1 MVLGIVVQRGAMI
14 GVNTVL
20 ECPGD
25 GVSPGHKIEVIGQGH
40 RIIQPDVVISE
51 YPLVNYRRSERN
63 DPPLLAPHKKSRAV
77 IHPLAKLAKIKLREF
92 FEFEFRS

>member
-25 GVSPGHKIEVIGQGH
+25 GVSPGYKIEVIRKGH
-40 RIIQPDVVISE
+40 RIIQADVVVSE
-51 YPLVNYRRSERN
+51 YTLVNYRRSERD
-63 DPPLLAPHKKSRAV
+63 DPPLLPPDKKSRAV
-77 IHPLAKLAKIKLREF
+77 IHPLTKLAKIRLREF
-92 FEFEFRS
+92 FKFEF